1 MSHNHLVLNSLLNQI
16 TVYLYKKIHMNI
28 KSALDNYLGKSTRY
42 SEEDN
47 HDGTKQVCDL
57 DTGDCYTIRERDGLI
72 ERAGHQTT
80 ANRKVRVETAKGIKQ
95 LLNG

>member
-1 MSHNHLVLNSLLNQI
+1 
-16 TVYLYKKIHMNI
+16 MNI

-47 HDGTKQVCDL
+47 GDGTKQVCDL
-57 DTGDCYTIRERDGLI
+57 YTGDCYTVRERDGLI
-72 ERAGHQTT
+72 ERAGHQVN
-80 ANRKVRVETAKGIKQ
+80 ANRKVRVETSRGIKQ

>member
-1 MSHNHLVLNSLLNQI
+1 MSL
-16 TVYLYKKIHMNI
+16 
-28 KSALDNYLGKSTRY
+28 KSKLDNYLGKSVRY

-47 HDGTKQVCDL
+47 GDGTKQVCDL
-57 DTGDCYTIRERDGLI
+57 DTGDCYTVRERDGLI

-80 ANRKVRVETAKGIKQ
+80 INRKVRVETSRGVKT